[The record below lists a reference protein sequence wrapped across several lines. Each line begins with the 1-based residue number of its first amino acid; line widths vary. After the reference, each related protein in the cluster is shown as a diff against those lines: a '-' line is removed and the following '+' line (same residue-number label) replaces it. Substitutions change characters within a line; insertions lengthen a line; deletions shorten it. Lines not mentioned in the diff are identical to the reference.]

1 MITPADWNYLLIGS
15 LLSVLTQ
22 AARIYSGESVPLS
35 RVVFSSCVI
44 AGVAAFSLNGL
55 LIIWMSVPPL
65 ASMFIG
71 GLVGFA
77 GGEWV
82 LAKMV
87 QKGAEQLGESD
98 EEMKKMFKTL
108 MEHIVEDP
116 MKAQSDE

>member
-1 MITPADWNYLLIGS
+1 MITPADWNFLLIGS

-22 AARIYSGESVPLS
+22 AARIYSGESVPLF
-35 RVVFSSCVI
+35 RIVLSSCVI

-87 QKGAEQLGESD
+87 QRGGEQLGGD
-98 EEMKKMFKTL
+98 PEEMDKVYKTL
-108 MEHIVEDP
+108 IDVIEA
-116 MKAQSDE
+116 KRDE